1 MAKNHVETH
10 RRKTCNKPPLN
21 CSRDNQIQD
30 IENAFKLNGFFSFSA
45 LGNYFRDTICNTKNH
60 HNLTTELKNSAE
72 TQKNKNLL
80 RVIPAE
86 KHCFNYLYWL
96 TPAETH
102 CIESSFWVTP
112 AETQLRSVHRALRM
126 EYKEKTRSCSLST
139 NFNEQ

>member
-80 RVIPAE
+80 R
-86 KHCFNYLYWL
+86 L

-102 CIESSFWVTP
+102 CTETSFWVTP